1 MSSINVKDFEFTI
14 NNFIDR
20 YDLDWET
27 KRLALKEIYDNVAIK
42 ANNEIMQQAAERE
55 AKENE

>member
-20 YDLDWET
+20 YELDWET

-42 ANNEIMQQAAERE
+42 ASNEIMQQAAERE
-55 AKENE
+55 AKENK